1 MNYFRILNIL
11 EKGNSEMFEVSVQDQ
26 KRFLDSLDAPKDDID
41 RSCKQYL
48 CHNFFIPKWKI
59 VSFNV
64 LSFFLFIPVLIVL
77 SFKRIGVKKIQIYE
91 AISSTFDS
99 EMGIIPKELEEKY
112 DINNKVWNNEL
123 SLSLKDCGFAFLILF
138 RYWKHAF
145 FALKCMINIA
155 KYSTLV
161 KRYSPS
167 VIIDKSEYSFSSSML
182 TSYCHKH
189 GIKHINV
196 MHGEKL
202 YNIHDSFFHFDECY
216 VWNEYYKNLLIELK
230 AEPTQ
235 FIVSTPS
242 YIKMDLSDYV
252 DKSKYADYKYYLAV
266 YDDDEIKSIIA
277 SLRFAHNQG
286 KSIKFRPHP
295 RHSDIK
301 LLEKYVDSNDIEYP
315 NKVSI
320 VESVANLEFA
330 VGSYTT
336 VLLQAYSSGRK
347 VILDDVTFKI
357 QYQQL
362 SEMKYILAD
371 SSIPV
376 LSQFQ

>member
-1 MNYFRILNIL
+1 M
-11 EKGNSEMFEVSVQDQ
+11 
-26 KRFLDSLDAPKDDID
+26 
-41 RSCKQYL
+41 
-48 CHNFFIPKWKI
+48 
-59 VSFNV
+59 
-64 LSFFLFIPVLIVL
+64 
-77 SFKRIGVKKIQIYE
+77 
-91 AISSTFDS
+91 
-99 EMGIIPKELEEKY
+99 
-112 DINNKVWNNEL
+112 
-123 SLSLKDCGFAFLILF
+123 
-138 RYWKHAF
+138 
-145 FALKCMINIA
+145 
-155 KYSTLV
+155 
-161 KRYSPS
+161 
-167 VIIDKSEYSFSSSML
+167 
-182 TSYCHKH
+182 
-189 GIKHINV
+189 
-196 MHGEKL
+196 
-202 YNIHDSFFHFDECY
+202 
-216 VWNEYYKNLLIELK
+216 
-230 AEPTQ
+230 
-235 FIVSTPS
+235 STPS